1 MEEKVVTTKT
11 ESLLGKSPKARIE
24 RRGRLISLLA
34 VGLLAVTV
42 ISIFVFI
49 SVKGLPLFFNEQV
62 KLSQF
67 FFGDTWSPGKTD
79 ANGFNLVGIL
89 PMLLGSLAVTLL
101 ALLIATPLS
110 IGTAL
115 FITEISP
122 RTGKKVLQPIL
133 ELLVG
138 IPSVVYGFVGLSV
151 VVPFLRS
158 LFGGSG
164 FGILAGG
171 LVLAMMIL
179 PTVASMTVD
188 ALNRVPKH
196 LKHSSLALGANEFQT
211 MYRVTLRVAKPG
223 ILTGVIFGVARAFGE
238 ALAVQMVIGNAIVIP
253 EGFVSP
259 ATTLTSVL
267 TQGMGNTIMGTFEN
281 DALWTLAFILLMMSL
296 FFNLMI
302 KRISGKG
309 GN

>member
-1 MEEKVVTTKT
+1 MATNAELLLSKSKKAKV
-11 ESLLGKSPKARIE
+11 E
-24 RRGRLISLLA
+24 RRGHTVSLLA
-34 VGLLAVTV
+34 IGLLATTV
-42 ISIFVFI
+42 ISIFIFI
-49 SVKGLPLFFNEQV
+49 SLKGLPLFFDKTVN
-62 KLSQF
+62 LSQF
-67 FFGDTWSPGKTD
+67 FFGDTWAPGKTND
-79 ANGFNLVGIL
+79 QGMSLVGIL

-101 ALLIATPLS
+101 ALILTTPLAV
-110 IGTAL
+110 GTAL
-115 FITEISP
+115 FITERSP
-122 RTGKKVLQPIL
+122 KIGKHVLQPIL

-151 VVPFLRS
+151 VVPFVRNS
-158 LFGGSG
+158 FGGSG

-171 LVLAMMIL
+171 IVLAMMIL

-196 LKHSSLALGANEFQT
+196 LKHSSLALGANEVQT

-223 ILTGVIFGVARAFGE
+223 ILTAVIFGVARAFGE
-238 ALAVQMVIGNAIVIP
+238 ALAVQMVIGNAIVVP
-253 EGFVSP
+253 ESLVTP

-281 DALWTLAFILLMMSL
+281 DALWTLAFILLFMSL
-296 FFNLMI
+296 VFNLII
-302 KRISGKG
+302 KRISKKG

>member
-1 MEEKVVTTKT
+1 MTSK
-11 ESLLGKSPKARIE
+11 SNMLLGTSRKAKIE
-24 RRGRLISLLA
+24 RRGFTVSLLA
-34 VGLLAVTV
+34 IALLAVTV

-49 SVKGLPLFFNEQV
+49 SLKGIPLFFDDQV

-67 FFGDTWSPGKTD
+67 FLGDTWSPGKTND
-79 ANGFNLVGIL
+79 QGFSLVGIL
-89 PMLLGSLAVTLL
+89 PMLLGSMSVTLL
-101 ALLIATPLS
+101 ALLITTPLA
-110 IGTAL
+110 IATAL
-115 FITEISP
+115 FITELSP
-122 RTGKKVLQPIL
+122 KIGKHVLQPIL

-151 VVPFLRS
+151 VVPFIRNT
-158 LFGGSG
+158 FGGSG

-171 LVLAMMIL
+171 IVLAMMIL

-253 EGFVSP
+253 DGLVSP

-281 DALWTLAFILLMMSL
+281 DALWTLAFILLFMSL
-296 FFNLMI
+296 IFNLII
-302 KRISGKG
+302 KRISQKG
-309 GN
+309 GK

>member
-1 MEEKVVTTKT
+1 MSSLNQ
-11 ESLLGKSPKARIE
+11 SLLGTSKKASVE
-24 RRGRLISLLA
+24 KRGHTISLLA
-34 VGLLAVTV
+34 VLLLAVTV
-42 ISIFVFI
+42 VSIFVFI
-49 SVKGLPLFFNEQV
+49 SAKGLPLFFNDKVQ
-62 KLSQF
+62 LSQF
-67 FFGDTWSPGKTD
+67 FFGDQWSPGKT
-79 ANGFNLVGIL
+79 NEQGFSLVGVL
-89 PMLLGSLAVTLL
+89 PMLVGSTAVTLL
-101 ALLIATPLS
+101 ALVMVTPLAIAT
-110 IGTAL
+110 GL
-115 FITEISP
+115 FITELSP
-122 RTGKKVLQPIL
+122 KIGKYILQPLL

-151 VVPFLRS
+151 VVPFMRNT
-158 LFGGSG
+158 FGGSG

-171 LVLAMMIL
+171 IVLAMMIL

-223 ILTGVIFGVARAFGE
+223 ILTGVVFGLARAFGE

-253 EGFVSP
+253 DSLVMP

-281 DALWTLAFILLMMSL
+281 DALWTLAFILLFMSL
-296 FFNLMI
+296 VFNLII
-302 KRISGKG
+302 KRISQKG
-309 GN
+309 QV